1 MAGLNL
7 SKLFSD
13 ISLSQVSNQHFS
25 YPRFVIYC
33 MSPYFRT
40 SIRWK
45 YIFLHDYRQFD
56 TTTSRLFTKWRHN
69 HLKPVRRLHKLW
81 CISEVS
87 LHVVPFPQFTFFP
100 SFFHSFCKAATL
112 AKEERDSKYC
122 VWTSYFLSLVS
133 TKFCQSR
140 VQYEG
145 ARLWNRFIQWNKFDF
160 FVFYIRIM
168 FIRWNTYFS

>member
-1 MAGLNL
+1 MKIHL
-7 SKLFSD
+7 SPR
-13 ISLSQVSNQHFS
+13 LSTIWHHHFPS
-25 YPRFVIYC
+25 
-33 MSPYFRT
+33 
-40 SIRWK
+40 
-45 YIFLHDYRQFD
+45 
-56 TTTSRLFTKWRHN
+56 
-69 HLKPVRRLHKLW
+69 LHKMT
-81 CISEVS
+81 SQPPETS
-87 LHVVPFPQFTFFP
+87 SSSPQAMMHFWSVTPCSPIPPVYLFP
-100 SFFHSFCKAATL
+100 SFFLSFCKAATL